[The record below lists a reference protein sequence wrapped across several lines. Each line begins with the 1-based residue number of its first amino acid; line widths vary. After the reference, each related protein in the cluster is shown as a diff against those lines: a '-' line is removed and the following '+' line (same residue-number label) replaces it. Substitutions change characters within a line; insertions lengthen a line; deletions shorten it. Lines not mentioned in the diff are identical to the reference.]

1 MQNHWQHRWDWR
13 VAALTCVYIYIHMF
27 AEAGASWC
35 ALLGLVCPDC
45 LRCTYLYHFNV
56 SVTQVSWHVPRYRQ
70 FQKAICKQPKLEV
83 QVLLGSSSPP
93 SPPRQHGFQNKAG
106 RPDSHWAH
114 RDLQGPFQLEMVLE
128 ALHRPIW
135 GLNFQEGIILGRA
148 RAAWQ
153 DHGEIPDLE
162 QSTVWAFPAYLGVK
176 MNFIFFLVFLFWA
189 WVVFPCSCSCLLS
202 SWSSQLGLF

>member
-1 MQNHWQHRWDWR
+1 MRLKSCSSLH
-13 VAALTCVYIYIHMF
+13 VYIYIYTYICLQKQVQVDVH
-27 AEAGASWC
+27 C
-35 ALLGLVCPDC
+35 LGLCAQ
-45 LRCTYLYHFNV
+45 NV
-56 SVTQVSWHVPRYRQ
+56 WDAHICIISMCQWPRFHGMFPWYRQ

-93 SPPRQHGFQNKAG
+93 SPPRQHGFQDKAG

-148 RAAWQ
+148 PRAAWQ

-162 QSTVWAFPAYLGVK
+162 QSTVLAFPAYLGVK